1 MVIASWEKSSWPRLS
16 LSLTPITIY
25 HGVLKRKED
34 WGEEKNL
41 DVSGQKE
48 PWTLRFSLKVETMEN
63 LEQDEGDM
71 SPE

>member
-1 MVIASWEKSSWPRLS
+1 M
-16 LSLTPITIY
+16 
-25 HGVLKRKED
+25 LKRKED

-48 PWTLRFSLKVETMEN
+48 PWTLRFILKVETMEN